1 MRKLLQVTFL
11 LVIWLGMGFGLA
23 RADIR
28 SLGPNLFVAG
38 VPSDA
43 FEFYAAPEREGRQRQ
58 ANWCWAACIQMTLN
72 YHGLYVTQE
81 QIVARVFGNLADA
94 PAEPRVILAAL
105 SGWAPDARGR
115 FSVVYADPYVWHGA
129 QIIQDLAYRWPLIV
143 GLARPGAIGH
153 AYVLTAV
160 VYSVGSYGEP
170 VLHRVVLRDPWPG
183 SPSRVEM
190 SWREFQARVQFAAR
204 VYVRRL

>member
-1 MRKLLQVTFL
+1 MRVFRIVWLAAALL
-11 LVIWLGMGFGLA
+11 WLAAGSA

-28 SLGPNLFVAG
+28 PLGPNLFVAG
-38 VPSDA
+38 VPSGA
-43 FEFYAAPEREGRQRQ
+43 FEFYAAPEQDGRQRQ

-81 QIVARVFGNLADA
+81 QIVARVFGGLVDA
-94 PAEPRVILAAL
+94 PAGPHEILAAL
-105 SGWAPDARGR
+105 SGWAPDRRGS
-115 FSVVYADPYVWHGA
+115 FSAVYADPYVWHGA

-160 VYSVGSYGEP
+160 VYSVGPYGEP
-170 VLHRVVLRDPWPG
+170 ILHRVVLRDPWPG

-190 SWREFQARVQFAAR
+190 SWQEFQARVQFAAR